1 MMKIEA
7 VFAIDSESAMFLL
20 RDDTVNWFTIQNQ
33 IKNLDIKYRS

>member
-7 VFAIDSESAMFLL
+7 VYAIDSSSTESAMVLL

-33 IKNLDIKYRS
+33 SRT